1 MHKSQTTAKKP
12 KQEWRWRECAWGGPA
27 KLRLIVIA
35 EGLAMVRHKGCAAF
49 VISEKEWLAMK
60 PVKETVDAE

>member
-1 MHKSQTTAKKP
+1 MTTKKP
-12 KQEWRWRECAWGGPA
+12 APEWRWRECSWGGPA

-35 EGLAMVRHKGCAAF
+35 EGNAMVRHKGCAAF

-60 PVKETVDAE
+60 PVKETVDAN